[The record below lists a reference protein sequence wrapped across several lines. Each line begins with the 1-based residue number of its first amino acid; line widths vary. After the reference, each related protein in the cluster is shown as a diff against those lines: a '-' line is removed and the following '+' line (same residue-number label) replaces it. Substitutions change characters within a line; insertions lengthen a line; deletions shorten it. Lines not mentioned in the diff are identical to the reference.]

1 MSKAFL
7 APAACL
13 FVLFQCCRQTAVGT
27 VTWPCLRRRGPPSEG
42 PAPVNRT
49 TGVGAHA
56 SCLLLVITPA
66 RQMEGYEKQVPPRA
80 QPPACHLVLMKGFN
94 MVNVGC
100 TYFSASSCRMFKKQ
114 TNKKIISKQK
124 QNIWKHS
131 RLIRIL
137 SNGDANIFGGGKAV
151 LVHSGKVTCGS
162 QWQLTPN
169 SDFHLNL
176 FRFSCCLETLE

>member
-49 TGVGAHA
+49 AGVGAHA

-114 TNKKIISKQK
+114 TNKKSSQSKSK
-124 QNIWKHS
+124 IYESTHGWS
-131 RLIRIL
+131 VSLVTGTPTSSEGGRL
-137 SNGDANIFGGGKAV
+137 F
-151 LVHSGKVTCGS
+151 
-162 QWQLTPN
+162 
-169 SDFHLNL
+169 
-176 FRFSCCLETLE
+176 